1 MSVPFNLQT
10 VPFSLLDEHEQ
21 AKLLATVEC
30 MEFAPGEVLIEAGGP
45 PRGVFVIHGGKVAE
59 ADHRTETASDG
70 EVAAASVFM
79 YYETEEYFGGWSIFN
94 GKAIHR
100 FYAVEPTIAYLL
112 PSQILFELMDSNAQ
126 FAEYFQQNLSAKRE
140 IVAQHTQNQ
149 DMAEFMLAR
158 IEDSAVRDP
167 LVVEQGTSIE
177 AATRLMREEKADC
190 LLARKG
196 KRYGMVTGTDLLD
209 AVILNKL
216 PLDTDV
222 ADIASYRLISIRP
235 DDYLFNALII
245 MTQQHIERV
254 VVKDEQGELCGVIEL
269 TDVLSYFSS
278 HSHVI
283 GLRVERAQTIEE
295 LREAS
300 FGLFDLI
307 KALLSSGVK
316 IRFTM
321 ELLAAVNSRILG
333 KLFELIVPKEVHPH
347 VCLIVMGSEG
357 RGEQIMKTDQD
368 NGLIY
373 RDGLDWPDMHKVMQ
387 EFSDT
392 LISFGFPPCPG
403 NIMVSNPEWV
413 NSVRA
418 WTGKL
423 TRWSR
428 SSDGTAKMNL
438 AIAADSKPVAG
449 NPALFKVS
457 RNAFMRDI
465 HSNQVFFSFFAR
477 AALDFE
483 TPLTFFGQLKTSSGL
498 DIKKA
503 GIFPIVHGIRTMALE
518 HRILETNTFKRLE
531 ILTERKVLERE
542 TAANLSE
549 ALSFFVQLRLQQQ
562 IERVSDSGQPHDET
576 PNEIDFKRLNKF
588 ERELLRDSLAVV
600 KDFKKS
606 LTHRYHIT
614 L

>member
-1 MSVPFNLQT
+1 MSGSFNFNNL
-10 VPFSLLDEHEQ
+10 PFSLLNEDEQER
-21 AKLLATVEC
+21 LSETVSFF
-30 MEFAPGEVLIEAGGP
+30 EFAAGDVLIEAGDP
-45 PRGVFVIHGGKVAE
+45 PRGVFVIEKGRIAE
-59 ADHRTETASDG
+59 SDHRDVSDADDPMA
-70 EVAAASVFM
+70 VSVFM
-79 YYETEEYFGGWSIFN
+79 YYEAGEYFGGWSIFN

-100 FYAVEPTIAYLL
+100 FAVVEPGAAHLIPVQTLYD
-112 PSQILFELMDSNAQ
+112 LMNGNPQ
-126 FAEYFQQNLSAKRE
+126 FAEYFQQTLSAKRG
-140 IVAQHTQNQ
+140 IVDQHSQNQ

-158 IEDSAVRDP
+158 IEDNLLREP
-167 LVVEQGTSIE
+167 LIVPEGTSIE
-177 AATRLMREEKADC
+177 QATRLMREEKADC
-190 LLARKG
+190 LLAQRG
-196 KRYGMVTGTDLLD
+196 NRYGMVTGTDLLD
-209 AVILNKL
+209 AVILKHL
-216 PLDTDV
+216 PLDTDITE
-222 ADIASYRLISIRP
+222 IARYRLISIRP

-254 VVKDEQGELCGVIEL
+254 VVQDVDGSLRGIIEL

-283 GLRVERAQTIEE
+283 GLRVERAQTLEE

-300 FGLFDLI
+300 SGLFDLI

-321 ELLAAVNSRILG
+321 ELLAAVNSRILA
-333 KLFELIVPKEVHPH
+333 KLFELIVPVEVHPH

-373 RDGLDWPDMHKVMQ
+373 RDGLDWPGMHETMRK
-387 EFSDT
+387 FSET

-403 NIMVSNPEWV
+403 NIMVSNPDWV
-413 NSVRA
+413 NSVDEWA
-418 WTGKL
+418 GKL
-423 TRWSR
+423 QRWSR
-428 SSDGTAKMNL
+428 SGDSTALMNL
-438 AIAADSKPVAG
+438 AIAVDGKPVAG
-449 NPALFKVS
+449 NQALFKVA
-457 RNAFMRDI
+457 RNAFFREI
-465 HSNQVFFSFFAR
+465 HSNDLFFSYFSR

-518 HRILETNTFKRLE
+518 QRILETNTFRRLE
-531 ILTERKVLERE
+531 LLTEKKILHKELSQ
-542 TAANLSE
+542 NLSE
-549 ALSFFVQLRLQQQ
+549 ALAFFIQLRLQQQ
-562 IERVSDSGQPHDET
+562 IQRADDSGLTHDDT

-600 KDFKKS
+600 KDFKRS
-606 LTHRYHIT
+606 LTSRYR
-614 L
+614 LNY

>member
-1 MSVPFNLQT
+1 MSGSFNFNNL
-10 VPFSLLDEHEQ
+10 PFSLLNEDEQDRLSE
-21 AKLLATVEC
+21 TVSFF
-30 MEFAPGEVLIEAGGP
+30 EFAAGDVLIGAGDP
-45 PRGVFVIHGGKVAE
+45 PRGVFVIEKGRIAE
-59 ADHRTETASDG
+59 SDHRDVSDADDPMA
-70 EVAAASVFM
+70 VSVFM
-79 YYETEEYFGGWSIFN
+79 YYEAGEYFGGWSIFN

-100 FYAVEPTIAYLL
+100 FAAVEPGAAHLIPVQTLYD
-112 PSQILFELMDSNAQ
+112 LMNGNPQ
-126 FAEYFQQNLSAKRE
+126 FAEYFQQTLSAKRG
-140 IVAQHTQNQ
+140 IVDQHSQNQ

-158 IEDSAVRDP
+158 IEDNLLREP
-167 LVVEQGTSIE
+167 LIVSEGTSIE
-177 AATRLMREEKADC
+177 QATRLMREEKADC
-190 LLARKG
+190 LLAQRG
-196 KRYGMVTGTDLLD
+196 NRYGMVTGTDLLD
-209 AVILNKL
+209 AVILKHL
-216 PLDTDV
+216 PLDTDITE
-222 ADIASYRLISIRP
+222 IARYRLISIRP

-254 VVKDEQGELCGVIEL
+254 VVQDVDGSLRGIIEL

-283 GLRVERAQTIEE
+283 GLRVERAQTLEE

-300 FGLFDLI
+300 SGLFDLI

-321 ELLAAVNSRILG
+321 ELLAAVNSRILA
-333 KLFELIVPKEVHPH
+333 KLFELIVPVEVHPH

-373 RDGLDWPDMHKVMQ
+373 RDGLDWPGMHETMRK
-387 EFSDT
+387 FSET

-403 NIMVSNPEWV
+403 NIMVSNPDWV
-413 NSVRA
+413 NSVSEWA
-418 WTGKL
+418 GKL
-423 TRWSR
+423 QRWSR
-428 SSDGTAKMNL
+428 SGDGNALMNL
-438 AIAADSKPVAG
+438 AIAVDGKPVAG
-449 NPALFKVS
+449 NQALFKVA
-457 RNAFMRDI
+457 RNAFFREI
-465 HSNQVFFSFFAR
+465 QSNDLFVSYFSR

-518 HRILETNTFKRLE
+518 QRILETNTFRRLE
-531 ILTERKVLERE
+531 LLTEKKILHKELSQ
-542 TAANLSE
+542 NLSE
-549 ALSFFVQLRLQQQ
+549 ALAFFVQLRLQQQ
-562 IERVSDSGQPHDET
+562 IQRADDSGLTHDDT

-600 KDFKKS
+600 KDFKRS
-606 LTHRYHIT
+606 LTSRYR
-614 L
+614 LNY

>member
-1 MSVPFNLQT
+1 MSDSFNLNST
-10 VPFSLLDEHEQ
+10 PFSLLSEEEQ
-21 AKLLATVEC
+21 AKLLAGVEC
-30 MEFAPGEVLIEAGGP
+30 IAYAPGEVLMEAGGP
-45 PRGVFVIHGGKVAE
+45 PQGVFVIYEGRVAE
-59 ADHRTETASDG
+59 ADYRQQENGAEPLG
-70 EVAAASVFM
+70 SVFM
-79 YYETEEYFGGWSIFN
+79 YYEAGEYFGGWSIFN

-100 FYAVEPTIAYLL
+100 FYAVTQTRAHLIPVQWLI
-112 PSQILFELMDSNAQ
+112 ELMDNNPQ
-126 FAEYFQQNLSAKRE
+126 FADYFQQNLRAKRE
-140 IVAQHTQNQ
+140 IIAQHAHNQ

-158 IEDSAVRDP
+158 IEDSMVREP
-167 LVVEQGTSIE
+167 LVVSEGVSIE
-177 AATRLMREEKADC
+177 SATRLMREEKADC
-190 LLARKG
+190 LLAKKG

-209 AVILNKL
+209 AVILRRL
-216 PLDTDV
+216 SLETDV
-222 ADIASYRLISIRP
+222 AEIASYRLISIRP

-254 VVKDEQGELCGVIEL
+254 VVQDAKGELKGIIEL

-283 GLRVERAQTIEE
+283 GLRVERAQTVEE
-295 LREAS
+295 LHEAS

-321 ELLAAVNSRILG
+321 ELLAALNSRILN

-373 RDGLDWPDMHKVMQ
+373 RDGLDWPEMHQVMR
-387 EFSDT
+387 EFSET

-413 NSVRA
+413 NSVRE
-418 WTGKL
+418 WTSKL
-423 TRWSR
+423 TRWSH
-428 SSDGTAKMNL
+428 SSDNTAKMNL

-465 HSNQVFFSFFAR
+465 HSNQLFFSFFAR
-477 AALDFE
+477 AALDFD
-483 TPLTFFGQLKTSSGL
+483 TPLTFFGQLKTSVGL

-503 GIFPIVHGIRTMALE
+503 GIFPIVHGVRTMALE

-531 ILTERKVLERE
+531 ILAERKVLERNV
-542 TAANLSE
+542 AVDLAE
-549 ALSFFVQLRLQQQ
+549 AMSFFIQLRLQQQ
-562 IERVSDSGQPHDET
+562 IERVTDSGKDHDET

-588 ERELLRDSLAVV
+588 ERELLRDSLALV

-606 LTHRYHIT
+606 LSNRYHISF
-614 L
+614 